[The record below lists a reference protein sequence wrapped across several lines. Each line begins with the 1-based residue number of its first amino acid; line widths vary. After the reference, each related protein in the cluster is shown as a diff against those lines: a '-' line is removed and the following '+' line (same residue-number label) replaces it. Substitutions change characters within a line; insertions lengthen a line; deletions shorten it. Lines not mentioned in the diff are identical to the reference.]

1 MAVKKNA
8 TEAAE
13 GKENTKAA
21 NTTGEA
27 EKATDGAQ
35 MKPQTANEAA
45 AGQEKDPDTVK
56 VIYIGPSLPKA
67 MLKSNKIF
75 EGTPEEIKKELA
87 AVLEKFPLVERLIV
101 PTKELATAKDKV
113 RTAGNILNKYY
124 SDIASAASAEIEKE
138 G

>member
-13 GKENTKAA
+13 SEKNTKAA

-27 EKATDGAQ
+27 EKAADGAQ
-35 MKPQTANEAA
+35 TQPQTADKTE
-45 AGQEKDPDTVK
+45 AGQGKDPDTVK
-56 VIYIGPSLPKA
+56 MIYIGPSLPKA
-67 MLKSNKIF
+67 MLKSNKVF

-87 AVLEKFPLVERLIV
+87 A
-101 PTKELATAKDKV
+101 AKDKV
-113 RTAGNILNKYY
+113 RTPGNILNKYY
-124 SDIASAASAEIEKE
+124 SDVVSAASAELEKE

>member
-13 GKENTKAA
+13 SKKNTKAA

-27 EKATDGAQ
+27 EKAADGAQ
-35 MKPQTANEAA
+35 TQPQTADKTA

-87 AVLEKFPLVERLIV
+87 AVLEKFPLVERLLV
-101 PTKELATAKDKV
+101 PTKELAAAKDKA
-113 RTAGNILNKYY
+113 RTPGNILNKYY
-124 SDIASAASAEIEKE
+124 SDVASAASAELEKE